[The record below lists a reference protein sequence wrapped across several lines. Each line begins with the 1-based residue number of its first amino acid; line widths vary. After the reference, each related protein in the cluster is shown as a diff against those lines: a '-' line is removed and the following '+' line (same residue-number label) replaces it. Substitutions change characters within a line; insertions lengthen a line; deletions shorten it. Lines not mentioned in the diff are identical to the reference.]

1 MGKINK
7 ADVLIALGKNIK
19 KIRLLRGITQE
30 NLASDLQKSVNFVS
44 LVENGKTGISI
55 PTLVNM
61 CNALNTDFNSMF
73 AGIITLS
80 DTKSDDY
87 IISSLNFLNEKDK
100 EIVKQLITYII
111 NSSNKQKE
119 IS

>member
-1 MGKINK
+1 MKKMNK
-7 ADVLIALGKNIK
+7 SDVLITLGKNIK

-30 NLASDLQKSVNFVS
+30 NLAFDLQKSVNFVS

-73 AGIITLS
+73 AGIIALS
-80 DTKSDDY
+80 NAKGDDY

-100 EIVKQLITYII
+100 EIVKELIAYII
-111 NSSNKQKE
+111 SSNNKQKE